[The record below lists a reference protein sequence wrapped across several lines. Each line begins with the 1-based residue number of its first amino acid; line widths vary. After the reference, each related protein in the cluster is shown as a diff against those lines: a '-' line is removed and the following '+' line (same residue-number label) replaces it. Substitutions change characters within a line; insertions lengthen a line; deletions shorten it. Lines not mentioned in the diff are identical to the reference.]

1 MNRFCLF
8 PGTIS
13 YLFYKNMQGR
23 AKRKALNIFPENFP
37 SIDPRDARTERFD
50 TFSLAISQKTLTFKK
65 LGLRHDQNQI
75 RARENFSSID

>member
-1 MNRFCLF
+1 MNRSCLF

-37 SIDPRDARTERFD
+37 SIDPT
-50 TFSLAISQKTLTFKK
+50 
-65 LGLRHDQNQI
+65 
-75 RARENFSSID
+75 